1 MVMVFT
7 INGNG
12 NNATAGGE
20 DWLDCIPLPLPL
32 PLPVLNGNGNNATVK
47 KRAAPFQGFNFG
59 GFFRWRRRLVGL
71 QAIRLSH
78 NAASSTAER
87 RERVCLVACLAVALL
102 SHSVALLQN
111 NL

>member
-20 DWLDCIPLPLPL
+20 DWLDCIPLPLS
-32 PLPVLNGNGNNATVK
+32 NGIGNNATVK
-47 KRAAPFQGFNFG
+47 KRAAPFQGFKFG